1 MLLPPAVTAVSFAT
15 VLLRSW
21 VQASTEGRVTR
32 EGPGITHSS
41 NEQRQLDAPQPRV
54 VGGDD
59 ADVGEYP
66 FFVHGI
72 DGELCGGTL
81 IHPDIVLTA
90 AHCEGAF
97 SGDVIIGSTDLYAQD
112 SPERI
117 DIDFLLPHPDY
128 TP

>member
-1 MLLPPAVTAVSFAT
+1 MLLQSPAM
-15 VLLRSW
+15 VLSYVALLLLCEI
-21 VQASTEGRVTR
+21 QASASRRTTR
-32 EGPGITHSS
+32 TPSQPVD
-41 NEQRQLDAPQPRV
+41 EQRHLNNAHPQPRV
-54 VGGDD
+54 VGGND

-72 DGELCGGTL
+72 DGELCGGSL

-90 AHCEGAF
+90 AHCAGAF
-97 SGDVIIGSTDLYAQD
+97 SGDAIIGSTDLYAED